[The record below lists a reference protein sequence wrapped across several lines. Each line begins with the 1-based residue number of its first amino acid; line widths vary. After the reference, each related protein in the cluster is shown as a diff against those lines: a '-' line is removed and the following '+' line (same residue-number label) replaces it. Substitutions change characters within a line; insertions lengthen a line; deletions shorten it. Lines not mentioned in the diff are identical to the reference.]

1 MSKKNIALLGATLVS
16 VIYGLTFTIAKDVMP
31 QYIDAYGFILLRV
44 GGTTLL
50 FWLFWFFM
58 PKEKIA
64 LNDFPRIIAAA
75 FFGVAFNMLTF
86 FKGLSLTSPI
96 SAAVI
101 MVSTP
106 MIVLVL
112 SAIIMKEPMKKRMV
126 SGIILGLIGTAF
138 LILYG
143 KSIGSTTHGGFG
155 NFLVL
160 VNAISYGFYL
170 IIVKKL
176 MEKYNA
182 FTFVK
187 WIYSFGLIMVLP
199 FGWSQ
204 LTTAQWILIPTL
216 IYWKIGFVVVVS
228 TFLTYLLNLL
238 TMKELKPTTVAVFI
252 YLQPL
257 FATIFAISLGKDK
270 LDLVKIVSAILI
282 FIGVYLVTSSPNSSN
297 KPNKIRRMLPLGL
310 RANFLLSLTS
320 FRK

>member
-1 MSKKNIALLGATLVS
+1 MSKRNLALLGATFVS
-16 VIYGLTFTIAKDVMP
+16 IIYGVTFTIAKDVMP
-31 QYIDAYGFILLRV
+31 KYIDAYGFILLRA
-44 GGTTLL
+44 GGSMLL
-50 FWLFWFFM
+50 FWLVWLFM

-112 SAIIMKEPMKKRMV
+112 SAIIMKERMKKRMV
-126 SGIILGLIGTAF
+126 FGILLGLVGTAS

-143 KSIGSTTHGGFG
+143 KSIGDTSQSGLG

-160 VNAISYGFYL
+160 INAISYGFYL

-176 MEKYNA
+176 MNKYNA

-187 WIYSFGLIMVLP
+187 WIYLFGFIMVLP
-199 FGWSQ
+199 FGWSEFSVVDW
-204 LTTAQWILIPTL
+204 TIVPTE
-216 IYWKIGFVVVVS
+216 IYWKISFVVVIS

-238 TMKELKPTTVAVFI
+238 SMKELKPTTVAVFI

-257 FATIFAISLGKDK
+257 FASVFAISLGKDALSLAK
-270 LDLVKIVSAILI
+270 VGSALLI
-282 FIGVYLVTSSPNSSN
+282 FSGVYLVTQ
-297 KPNKIRRMLPLGL
+297 KK
-310 RANFLLSLTS
+310 
-320 FRK
+320 

>member
-1 MSKKNIALLGATLVS
+1 MSKRNLALIGATIVS
-16 VIYGLTFTIAKDVMP
+16 LIYGVTFTIAKDVMP
-31 QYIDAYGFILLRV
+31 KYIDAYGFILLRAAGSLV
-44 GGTTLL
+44 L
-50 FWLFWFFM
+50 FWVIWFM
-58 PKEKIA
+58 MSLSGKTQNEKIA
-64 LNDFPRIIAAA
+64 LSDFPRIIASA

-101 MVSTP
+101 MVTTP

-112 SAIIMKEPMKKRMV
+112 SAIIMKERMQKRKV
-126 SGIILGLIGTAF
+126 FGILLGLIGTAF

-143 KSIGSTTHGGFG
+143 KSIGSATNASLG
-155 NFLVL
+155 NLLVF

-187 WIYSFGLIMVLP
+187 WIYLFGFIMVLP

-204 LTTAQWILIPTL
+204 FTTVDWVFIPTP
-216 IYWKIGFVVVVS
+216 IYWKIAFVVVIS

-238 TMKELKPTTVAVFI
+238 SMKELKPTTIAVFI

-257 FATIFAISLGKDK
+257 FATIFAISLGKDE
-270 LDLVKIVSAILI
+270 LSLVKIGSAILI
-282 FIGVYLVTSSPNSSN
+282 FSGVYLVTH
-297 KPNKIRRMLPLGL
+297 KKR
-310 RANFLLSLTS
+310 
-320 FRK
+320 

>member
-1 MSKKNIALLGATLVS
+1 MSKRNLALIGATIVS
-16 VIYGLTFTIAKDVMP
+16 IIYGVTFTIAKDVMP
-31 QYIDAYGFILLRV
+31 LYIDAYGFILLRV
-44 GGTTLL
+44 GGSVLL
-50 FWLFWFFM
+50 FWLVWLFM

-106 MIVLVL
+106 MIVLTL
-112 SAIIMKEPMKKRMV
+112 SALIMKERMQKRMV
-126 SGIILGLIGTAF
+126 LGIILGLIGTAF

-143 KSIGSTTHGGFG
+143 KSIGSATNAGLG

-176 MEKYNA
+176 MDKYNA

-187 WIYSFGLIMVLP
+187 WIYLFGFIMVLP

-204 LTTAQWILIPTL
+204 FQAVNWNLVPMDIC
-216 IYWKIGFVVVVS
+216 WKIGFVVVFS

-238 TMKELKPTTVAVFI
+238 SMKELKPTTVAVFI

-257 FATIFAISLGKDK
+257 FATIFAISLGKDE
-270 LDLVKIVSAILI
+270 LSLVKIGSAVLI
-282 FIGVYLVTSSPNSSN
+282 FVGVYLVTQKKN
-297 KPNKIRRMLPLGL
+297 KDEN
-310 RANFLLSLTS
+310 
-320 FRK
+320 